1 MEATDHRLTSWD
13 GAELFYRA
21 WIPAKT
27 TNKALLLFHRGHEH
41 SGRWQ
46 ETVDSLGLDD
56 VAIFA
61 WDARGH
67 GRSPGQRGAANK
79 FADVVKDVDA
89 FVRHVSRQQGIALE
103 NVIVLA
109 HSLAA
114 ISVTAWVH
122 DYAPPVRAMI
132 LATAAFRVKLY
143 VPFAIPVLRLK
154 QKLFGPGYV
163 KSYVKAKMLTHDK
176 EQAARYDA
184 DPLIFRQI
192 AINVL
197 IDLHD
202 TAKRLLAAAGAIH
215 TPALVLSA
223 GKNWVVRLNAQRKLF
238 DGLSSPVKQMHIF
251 PGARHAIFHETNR
264 EEVVGRIRE
273 FVRERFAQTPLAPS
287 FLQADRSGHTWE
299 EYERL
304 KLRRS

>member
-1 MEATDHRLTSWD
+1 MEATEQTFETWD
-13 GAELFYRA
+13 GTKLFYRA
-21 WIPAKT
+21 WIPKQAT
-27 TNKALLLFHRGHEH
+27 SKALLLFHRGHEH

-67 GRSPGQRGAANK
+67 GRSPGQRGAANN

-103 NVIVLA
+103 NMIVLA

-132 LATAAFRVKLY
+132 LATAAFHVKLY

-154 QKLFGPGYV
+154 HKPFGPGYV
-163 KSYVKAKMLTHDK
+163 KSYGKAKMLTHDK

-197 IDLHD
+197 IDLH
-202 TAKRLLAAAGAIH
+202 
-215 TPALVLSA
+215 
-223 GKNWVVRLNAQRKLF
+223 
-238 DGLSSPVKQMHIF
+238 
-251 PGARHAIFHETNR
+251 ET
-264 EEVVGRIRE
+264 
-273 FVRERFAQTPLAPS
+273 
-287 FLQADRSGHTWE
+287 
-299 EYERL
+299 
-304 KLRRS
+304 